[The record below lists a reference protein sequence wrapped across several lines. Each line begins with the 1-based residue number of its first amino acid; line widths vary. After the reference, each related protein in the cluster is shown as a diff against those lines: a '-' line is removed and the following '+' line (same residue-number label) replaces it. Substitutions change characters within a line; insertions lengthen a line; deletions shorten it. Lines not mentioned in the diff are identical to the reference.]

1 MARRKADWSIL
12 RGTLVGFTLCVVTA
26 GAMLASSLYF
36 KQRMELEY
44 RGHHSRFRD
53 ASQQYL
59 AVDEEE
65 RIIDEYY
72 PDFVR
77 LYRSGLIGRERRLSW
92 IEAVRHAGAA
102 IRIPDLDYKLE
113 PQRDWRPDLPL
124 ALGSY
129 ELKSSTMNLSLG
141 LLHEGDLLALLER
154 LEHDAQG
161 QFTVRSCEIL
171 AQDGELT
178 LDPQAV
184 NIRATCALDWLTLG
198 LPGGRELTL

>member
-1 MARRKADWSIL
+1 MARRRADWSIL
-12 RGTLVGFTLCVVTA
+12 RGTLIGFALCVITA
-26 GAMLASSLYF
+26 GVMLASSLYF

-65 RIIDEYY
+65 RIIDEFY

-77 LYRSGLIGRERRLSW
+77 LYRRGLIGRERRLSW
-92 IEAVRHAGAA
+92 IEALRHAATA
-102 IRIPDLDYKLE
+102 IRIPELGYKLE
-113 PQRDWRPDLPL
+113 PQRDWRPDLDL

-129 ELKSSTMNLSLG
+129 ELKSSTMNLTLG
-141 LLHEGDLLALLER
+141 LLHEGDLLALFER
-154 LEHDAQG
+154 LEQHAQG
-161 QFTVRSCEIL
+161 QYTVRSCEIRS
-171 AQDGELT
+171 QEGELT

-184 NIRATCALDWLTLG
+184 NIHANCALDWLTLG
-198 LPGGRELTL
+198 LREDRELAL